1 MYNEAVLDEIMTYAQ
16 AVSPDK
22 KIFSTDWGTSVAH
35 ALEMRR
41 WAFER
46 NLAFVPW
53 SFQLEEKYIPLQFN
67 GNATA
72 ELQVILKCTYILD
85 ICEKMYFK
93 LILLLVLLWLSSSIR
108 YFP

>member
-1 MYNEAVLDEIMTYAQ
+1 VYNEAVLDEIMTYAQ
-16 AVSPDK
+16 AVAPDK

-53 SFQLEEKYIPLQFN
+53 SFQLEKKYIPLQFN
-67 GNATA
+67 GSTTA
-72 ELQVILKCTYILD
+72 EMQVMHIYTHMV
-85 ICEKMYFK
+85 ESFE
-93 LILLLVLLWLSSSIR
+93 
-108 YFP
+108 